1 MTFGENLKTLRNAR
15 SFSQKDLAEELG
27 FSFQNISKWERN
39 ESLPD
44 IETLLAI
51 AKFFGTTTDDLLG
64 YAVEEK
70 FSTLKIDDNEVKI
83 FNAYPESEEK
93 VTNNIIFAIDGEH
106 KITGIVF
113 MPHMRQYKTGYIRD
127 NYELMNEQSTIIYEH
142 SYRSRSKPYMV
153 IDNKKINIP
162 ENGFII
168 SVPGSAFAAKKIMN
182 FIIPDEYQ
190 TYLDPDSHAGY
201 YNSRNGK
208 SLFSDILKHNELDHI
223 SVEMLDGGL
232 LFKKTAETV
241 DPMSVNIETLAKVI
255 RKELQKEH
263 NKQLNELK
271 NRIDEISDIADDNEN
286 TIDELEG
293 RIDDLESMISE
304 LKSLLKQ
311 QEVHDKSNK

>member
-39 ESLPD
+39 ESIPD

-113 MPHMRQYKTGYIRD
+113 IPHMRQYKTGYIRD

-153 IDNKKINIP
+153 VDNKKINIP

-182 FIIPDEYQ
+182 FIIPEEYQ

-263 NKQLNELK
+263 NKQLDELK
-271 NRIDEISDIADDNEN
+271 NRIDEISDIAEDNEN